1 MEDEKTV
8 SLVES
13 WQLSISK
20 LISKALN
27 GGQIS
32 DAEFDL
38 TLSEAEQYHS
48 LKEGLRSGGKEMASE
63 GVDVEAIK
71 QEIKKEYQKS
81 SGPGV
86 RKHKELNIQF
96 SRRAG
101 GFSLFISRDGFT
113 SFLSK
118 TSSLFHKS
126 FLSLKCSCERSS
138 EAVHIAKGLGSL
150 IRVHEISSGRKHETL
165 KC

>member
-96 SRRAG
+96 SQRAG
-101 GFSLFISRDGFT
+101 GVYLFISRDGFT
-113 SFLSK
+113 S
-118 TSSLFHKS
+118 
-126 FLSLKCSCERSS
+126 
-138 EAVHIAKGLGSL
+138 
-150 IRVHEISSGRKHETL
+150 
-165 KC
+165 